1 MHKPTRRLSVLVVDD
16 DRDGAETLADI
27 LRLAGHEVRVA
38 LTPTTAAIEA
48 TSFAPDALLLDIGIP
63 GMDGYRLARRLCD
76 LLGRKPLM
84 VAVTGYDGLE
94 DRSRRE
100 GFDHHFLKP
109 ADPAAIEGVLSG
121 HAHRLGLCRRP
132 DAQLGPQTGSPNV
145 ARHET

>member
-1 MHKPTRRLSVLVVDD
+1 MQKPTHQLSVLVVDD

-48 TSFAPDALLLDIGIP
+48 QSFTPDALLLDIGIP
-63 GMDGYRLARRLCD
+63 GMDGYRLGRRLCD
-76 LLGRKPLM
+76 VLRRKPLM
-84 VAVTGYDGLE
+84 VAVTGYGGLE

-109 ADPAAIEGVLSG
+109 ADPAAIEAVLAG
-121 HAHRLGLCRRP
+121 HACRLGRCRAP
-132 DAQLGPQTGSPNV
+132 LGPM
-145 ARHET
+145 